1 MIVPMRR
8 AFVACQQRDRDL
20 LLKRLHELGVLH
32 IVPVV
37 EREADGNGDDRG
49 SRLAQLDTAIQVL
62 RNFEPR
68 GPEPRLE
75 PQQAVRDVLAIWN
88 GGEAARA
95 RLDALYREVE
105 QLRPWGATRL
115 AELRA
120 IGEAGV
126 DLQVLIVPDAALSQL
141 RATVV
146 QPLERVAQ
154 QRQLVAA
161 IGLDPASLP
170 RSAELLPLPARFR
183 DEVQAEA
190 AQLESGLEL
199 DRRRLR
205 QLAWLLPALETEHQ
219 RLEREREWTRAVRSG
234 LTVDV
239 VYAVQGW
246 LPAEREAALHEGLA
260 NAGIQVAVRTAEP
273 SPDDRPP
280 TLIRYR
286 PWAKPIDG
294 LFRILGMVPGYR
306 ELDLSSVF
314 IVAVP
319 LFAGMII
326 GDAGYGMLFALAP
339 LLAHRTFTRL
349 LGPDLRTLL
358 ILFGVAS
365 IAWGALTG
373 VWFGLTPAGLVAEG
387 GRLAAVGHALAL
399 VQLVRGSDDE
409 TRMLLIRIC
418 FLIGAGHLILA
429 HVRQVVALAPDP
441 RALAEVGWC
450 AVLAAML
457 GVTWILFFG
466 QGPAGPWLGRAA
478 VAGLVLGLA
487 LVTLFTHPDRPLGP
501 RLGLGFAGSLLPTL
515 TAFSDTLSYI
525 RLMAVGL
532 ASFYLGSTFNQLAGA
547 AAESSWIAGALVLV
561 AGHSL
566 NLGLAM
572 IAVFAHGVRLNVLEF
587 SSNAGIQ
594 WAGYSYEP
602 FSDRRVKE
610 RP

>member
-1 MIVPMRR
+1 MIVPMLR
-8 AFVACQQRDRDL
+8 AFVACQQRDRDVML
-20 LLKRLHELGVLH
+20 RRLHELGVLH
-32 IVPVV
+32 IVPVI

-49 SRLAQLDTAIQVL
+49 SLLAQLDTAVQVL
-62 RNFEPR
+62 RGFEPR

-75 PQQAVRDVLAIWN
+75 PHEAVRDVLAIWN

-95 RLDALYREVE
+95 RLDALYREAE
-105 QLRPWGATRL
+105 QLRPWGSTRL
-115 AELRA
+115 ADLRA

-126 DLQVLIVPDAALSQL
+126 DLQVLVVPDTALPQL

-183 DEVQAEA
+183 DEVQDEA
-190 AQLESGLEL
+190 AKLESGLEL

-205 QLAWLLPALETEHQ
+205 QLAWLLPALETEHH
-219 RLEREREWTRAVRSG
+219 RLEREQEWVKAVRSG
-234 LTVDV
+234 LTDDV

-246 LPAEREAALHEGLA
+246 LPAEGQAALHEGLGR
-260 NAGIQVAVRTAEP
+260 AGIQVAVRTAEP
-273 SPDDRPP
+273 AADDRPP

-286 PWAKPIDG
+286 AWARPIDG

-306 ELDLSSVF
+306 ELDASSVF
-314 IVAVP
+314 MVAVP

-326 GDAGYGMLFALAP
+326 GDAGYGLLFALAP
-339 LLAHRTFTRL
+339 LLARRTFTRL

-358 ILFGVAS
+358 ILFGVA
-365 IAWGALTG
+365 AVVWGALTG
-373 VWFGLTPAGLVAEG
+373 VWFGLTPAGLVLEG
-387 GRLAAVGHALAL
+387 GRLAALGHALTL
-399 VQLVRGSDDE
+399 VQWVRGSEDE

-418 FLIGAGHLILA
+418 FVLGAGHLIVA
-429 HVRQVVALAPDP
+429 HGRRVVALAPDP
-441 RALAEVGWC
+441 RALAELGWC
-450 AVLAAML
+450 TVLAAML
-457 GVTWILFFG
+457 GVIWILFFG
-466 QGPAGPWLGRAA
+466 QGDAGPWLARTAEF
-478 VAGLVLGLA
+478 GLVSGLA
-487 LVTLFTHPDRPLGP
+487 LVTLFTHPEGPLG
-501 RLGLGFAGSLLPTL
+501 RRIGLGLAGSLLPTL
-515 TAFSDTLSYI
+515 NAFSDTLSYI

-532 ASFYLGSTFNQLAGA
+532 ASYYLGSTFNLLAGA
-547 AAESSWIAGALVLV
+547 AAESSWFAGALVLL

-566 NLGLAM
+566 NIGLIL
-572 IAVFAHGVRLNVLEF
+572 IAIFAHGVRLNVLEF

-594 WAGYSYEP
+594 WAGYAYEP

-610 RP
+610 RQ